1 MPKPNLALAVFARL
15 LPAPLRRAAAALWL
29 AGAAIAGM
37 TAVLAVTHENASSPV
52 MFAAVAVALVA
63 LAISTV
69 RGLPWALA
77 VTSVLLGAQVFGALG
92 SGWELMH
99 GPYGDKA
106 DELRSLGVDPTFG
119 IVLNLVY
126 SLVACALFV
135 WALAG
140 ARRRAVST
148 VPPDSRGTGAMRA

>member
-1 MPKPNLALAVFARL
+1 MRNPNLALAVFARF
-15 LPAPLRRAAAALWL
+15 LPSPLRRAAAALWL
-29 AGAAIAGM
+29 AGAAIAGL
-37 TAVLAVTHENASSPV
+37 TAVLAGSHDNASSPV
-52 MFAAVAVALVA
+52 IFAAVAVALVV

-77 VTSVLLGAQVFGALG
+77 VTSVLLGAQVAGALG
-92 SGWELMH
+92 SGWQLMH
-99 GPYGDKA
+99 GPHGDKA
-106 DELRSLGVDPTFG
+106 DELRSLGIDPTFG

-126 SLVACALFV
+126 TLVAGALFV

-148 VPPDSRGTGAMRA
+148 APPDSRGTGAMRA